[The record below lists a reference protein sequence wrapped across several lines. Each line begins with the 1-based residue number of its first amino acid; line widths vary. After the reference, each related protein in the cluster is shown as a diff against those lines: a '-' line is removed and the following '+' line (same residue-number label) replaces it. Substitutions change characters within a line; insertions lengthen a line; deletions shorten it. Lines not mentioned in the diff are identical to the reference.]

1 VEFFDRLKAG
11 LIQLAQLLPPLFFAL
26 VILVAGF
33 VVARM
38 AEKLADAF
46 LGNLQFD
53 RSAERWGVQE
63 AVERTGMHMGPT
75 RVVGKLLFWLV
86 MLVVILLASSAL
98 GVQNVNDIFANLVG
112 YIPSVFAAIIVIVF
126 GMLLGEFVRALILAS
141 AGGVEGVPTLAK
153 LAKVVVITISSF
165 MALQQLGVAAD
176 IVTTAWD
183 GIIPALQTRKFE
195 VVISSMTITPDR
207 EKEVSFSIP
216 YYRADMGVVFDKTLH
231 TIATPSD
238 LAGLRVGAQVGTT
251 GEQSAH
257 MIDGVTD
264 VRSYPDI
271 QLAMADLKLGRIDA
285 VVNDFPVCAFY
296 AKDSPTLTVIR
307 ILKVKDLDLTQYYG
321 IAMHLEDKQLKA
333 AVDKALQDLAKDG
346 TYDSIYVKWFGG
358 TPDFRPGD
366 QKP

>member
-1 VEFFDRLKAG
+1 MSRTRTSRWGAVFTV
-11 LIQLAQLLPPLFFAL
+11 AL
-26 VILVAGF
+26 VLCLLVLSGCRPAATSSDLDRVKQDGVLTVGNDTTYAPFEFADSTNKPTGF
-33 VVARM
+33 DIDLIAAV
-38 AEKLADAF
+38 AEKLG
-46 LGNLQFD
+46 LK
-53 RSAERWGVQE
+53 
-63 AVERTGMHMGPT
+63 T
-75 RVVGKLLFWLV
+75 
-86 MLVVILLASSAL
+86 
-98 GVQNVNDIFANLVG
+98 
-112 YIPSVFAAIIVIVF
+112 
-126 GMLLGEFVRALILAS
+126 
-141 AGGVEGVPTLAK
+141 
-153 LAKVVVITISSF
+153 
-165 MALQQLGVAAD
+165 D

-183 GIIPALQTRKFE
+183 GIIPALQTQKFE

-216 YYRADMGVVFDKTLH
+216 YYRADMGIVFDKTLH

-271 QLAMADLKLGRIDA
+271 QLAMADLKLARIDA
-285 VVNDFPVCAFY
+285 VVNDFPVCAYY

-321 IAMHLEDKQLKA
+321 IAMRLEDKQLKI
-333 AVDKALQDLAKDG
+333 AVDKALQDLVKDG
-346 TYDSIYVKWFGG
+346 TYDTIYAKWFGG
-358 TPDFRPGD
+358 TPGFRPGD

>member
-1 VEFFDRLKAG
+1 MLQANQPKS
-11 LIQLAQLLPPLFFAL
+11 PLVTTRRMSRRIFIPWQQGESNMSRTRTSRWGAVFTVAL
-26 VILVAGF
+26 VLCLLVLSGCRPAATSSDLDRVKQDGVLTVGNDTTYAPFEFADSTNKPTGF
-33 VVARM
+33 DIDLIAAV
-38 AEKLADAF
+38 AEKLG
-46 LGNLQFD
+46 LK
-53 RSAERWGVQE
+53 
-63 AVERTGMHMGPT
+63 T
-75 RVVGKLLFWLV
+75 
-86 MLVVILLASSAL
+86 
-98 GVQNVNDIFANLVG
+98 
-112 YIPSVFAAIIVIVF
+112 
-126 GMLLGEFVRALILAS
+126 
-141 AGGVEGVPTLAK
+141 
-153 LAKVVVITISSF
+153 
-165 MALQQLGVAAD
+165 D

-183 GIIPALQTRKFE
+183 GIIPALQTQKFE

-216 YYRADMGVVFDKTLH
+216 YYRADMGIVFDKTLH

-271 QLAMADLKLGRIDA
+271 QLAMADLKLARIDA
-285 VVNDFPVCAFY
+285 VVNDFPVCAYY

-321 IAMHLEDKQLKA
+321 IAMRLEDKQLKI
-333 AVDKALQDLAKDG
+333 AVDKALQDLVKDG
-346 TYDSIYVKWFGG
+346 TYDTIYAKWFGG
-358 TPDFRPGD
+358 TPGFRPGD

>member
-1 VEFFDRLKAG
+1 MSRTRTSRWGAVFTV
-11 LIQLAQLLPPLFFAL
+11 AL
-26 VILVAGF
+26 VLCLLVLAGCRQAATSSDLDRVKQDGVLTVGNDTTYAPF
-33 VVARM
+33 EFTDSANKPTGFDIDLIAAV
-38 AEKLADAF
+38 AEKLG
-46 LGNLQFD
+46 LK
-53 RSAERWGVQE
+53 
-63 AVERTGMHMGPT
+63 T
-75 RVVGKLLFWLV
+75 
-86 MLVVILLASSAL
+86 
-98 GVQNVNDIFANLVG
+98 
-112 YIPSVFAAIIVIVF
+112 
-126 GMLLGEFVRALILAS
+126 
-141 AGGVEGVPTLAK
+141 
-153 LAKVVVITISSF
+153 
-165 MALQQLGVAAD
+165 D

>member
-1 VEFFDRLKAG
+1 MEVFDRLKAG
-11 LIQLAQLLPPLFFAL
+11 LVQLAQLLPPLFFAL

-63 AVERTGMHMGPT
+63 AVERTGMHMRPT

-176 IVTTAWD
+176 IVTTAFTLIL
-183 GIIPALQTRKFE
+183 GAAALAFALA
-195 VVISSMTITPDR
+195 
-207 EKEVSFSIP
+207 F
-216 YYRADMGVVFDKTLH
+216 GLGNTL
-231 TIATPSD
+231 
-238 LAGLRVGAQVGTT
+238 LAGEITRRWYEAGRVGIWRRR
-251 GEQSAH
+251 S
-257 MIDGVTD
+257 TD
-264 VRSYPDI
+264 VG
-271 QLAMADLKLGRIDA
+271 A
-285 VVNDFPVCAFY
+285 
-296 AKDSPTLTVIR
+296 
-307 ILKVKDLDLTQYYG
+307 
-321 IAMHLEDKQLKA
+321 
-333 AVDKALQDLAKDG
+333 
-346 TYDSIYVKWFGG
+346 
-358 TPDFRPGD
+358 RPGGESAGA
-366 QKP
+366 KPAADAAGPGPRAEAASDAPPPPPSTRGTLL

>member
-1 VEFFDRLKAG
+1 MSRTRTSRWGAVFTV
-11 LIQLAQLLPPLFFAL
+11 AL
-26 VILVAGF
+26 VLCLLVLAGCRPAATSSDLDRVKQDGVLTVGNDTTYAPF
-33 VVARM
+33 EFTDSANKPTGFDIDLIAAV
-38 AEKLADAF
+38 AEKLG
-46 LGNLQFD
+46 LK
-53 RSAERWGVQE
+53 
-63 AVERTGMHMGPT
+63 T
-75 RVVGKLLFWLV
+75 
-86 MLVVILLASSAL
+86 
-98 GVQNVNDIFANLVG
+98 
-112 YIPSVFAAIIVIVF
+112 
-126 GMLLGEFVRALILAS
+126 
-141 AGGVEGVPTLAK
+141 
-153 LAKVVVITISSF
+153 
-165 MALQQLGVAAD
+165 D

>member
-1 VEFFDRLKAG
+1 MSRTRTSRWGAVFTV
-11 LIQLAQLLPPLFFAL
+11 AL
-26 VILVAGF
+26 VLCLLVLSGCRPAATSSDLDRVKQDGVLTVGNDTTYAPFEFADSTNKPTGF
-33 VVARM
+33 DIDLIAAV
-38 AEKLADAF
+38 AEKLG
-46 LGNLQFD
+46 LK
-53 RSAERWGVQE
+53 
-63 AVERTGMHMGPT
+63 T
-75 RVVGKLLFWLV
+75 
-86 MLVVILLASSAL
+86 
-98 GVQNVNDIFANLVG
+98 
-112 YIPSVFAAIIVIVF
+112 
-126 GMLLGEFVRALILAS
+126 
-141 AGGVEGVPTLAK
+141 
-153 LAKVVVITISSF
+153 
-165 MALQQLGVAAD
+165 D

-183 GIIPALQTRKFE
+183 GIIPALQTQKFE

-216 YYRADMGVVFDKTLH
+216 YYRADMGIVFDKTLH

-271 QLAMADLKLGRIDA
+271 QLAMADLKLARIDA

-321 IAMHLEDKQLKA
+321 IAMRLEDKQLKI
-333 AVDKALQDLAKDG
+333 AVDKALQDLVKDG
-346 TYDSIYVKWFGG
+346 TYDTIYAKWFGG
-358 TPDFRPGD
+358 TPGFRPGD